1 MIDEAKAYVAPNKEI
16 SRAALKVA
24 IGGVFSLLAGL
35 ASQILTAYLFGA
47 DAEMDAF
54 YTALTVPLY
63 LQIVLLGGLPFVIIP
78 AFVHEQSEGREEDA
92 WGLTGSMLWISTVV
106 LLITAIVGVLFSSQ
120 LIALFA
126 PGYDADKARLASQ
139 MQSILMF
146 TVPFTGLG
154 TFTAGVENT
163 RGRFFWPAT
172 ATAVGSVGN
181 VIALLVLQPL
191 VGPLALAWG
200 NLISTILIA
209 AITTIPVLMHG
220 WKRLLPISDHRLR
233 EMLTLIA
240 PFIIF
245 GLITNSKLIL
255 ERYFA
260 SPLPD
265 GQLAYLG
272 YAYKIANIFI
282 ILLAT
287 SIASAIFPT
296 MARAFSNEGL
306 PGLVEQSDFGLRVT
320 LAIALPVVFIISVVA
335 VPLLKIFYER
345 GAFLPSATIAV
356 SLVIPIVMLN
366 EVLFRMI
373 MNMVG
378 RTFFVLKDTLTINWV
393 SSVTI
398 ILYIIAG
405 YYLTQR
411 WGYWGLALAQ
421 PIQAGASII
430 LACILLANKVKQ
442 FPFSRLLKSG
452 LIYTGL
458 SIVSSMAAWLVL
470 SLLGQMY
477 PLVQLILSAT
487 VAVLVYG
494 ALIYRLDHHMALSLW
509 DMSGIPKLYSIVRSR
524 VAQPNEATHI

>member
-1 MIDEAKAYVAPNKEI
+1 MIDDTKPYVAPNREV

-35 ASQILTAYLFGA
+35 ASQVLTAYLFGA

-78 AFVHEQSEGREEDA
+78 AFVQEQSEGREEDA

-120 LIALFA
+120 LISVFA
-126 PGYDADKARLASQ
+126 PGYAADKARLAAQ

-172 ATAVGSVGN
+172 ATAIGSIGN
-181 VIALLVLQPL
+181 VVALLLLQPI

-209 AITTIPVLMHG
+209 AITTVPVVMHG
-220 WKRLLPISDHRLR
+220 WKRLLPLSDPRLR
-233 EMLTLIA
+233 EMLKLIS

-260 SPLPD
+260 SSLPD

-282 ILLAT
+282 VLLAA

-296 MARAFSNEGL
+296 MARAFSNQGL

-335 VPLLKIFYER
+335 IPLLRIFYER

-356 SLVIPIVMLN
+356 SLVIPIIMVN

-378 RTFFVLKDTLTINWV
+378 RTFFVIKDTLTINWI

-398 ILYIIAG
+398 ILYVIAG

-430 LACILLANKVKQ
+430 LACILLARRVKQ
-442 FPFSRLLKSG
+442 FPFNHLLKSG
-452 LIYTGL
+452 SIYLGL
-458 SIVSSMAAWLVL
+458 SVVASAASWAVL
-470 SLLGQMY
+470 SLAAGLH
-477 PLVQLILSAT
+477 PLIQLILSASI
-487 VAVLVYG
+487 AVMIYG
-494 ALIYRLDHHMALSLW
+494 GLIYQFDRNMALSLW
-509 DMSGIPKLYSIVRSR
+509 DMSGIPKLVSVIRTR
-524 VAQPNEATHI
+524 VAQANGITH